1 MRHDFSIRLIRF
13 LFSVMLVVLMIS
25 TVSGQ
30 TKPSAKVAN
39 KEETVSILDISKQ
52 SSEAIID
59 TRRIKERL
67 VNINELLKEKHKID
81 SLVNSIETQIK
92 KVKKSDMAVEG
103 LRKLETHLIFLQQEQ
118 SLLGKEKNGLN
129 AQLDHLVESKNMLT
143 TNIEYWKKVKQTVRQ
158 KKLGKS
164 IEKSV
169 DNVLSVLNNTL
180 LLTNRLTN
188 ITMGMIRSI
197 SALELEILTRV
208 TFIHKLRQQKQGEL
222 LSAKQPSLFSINYSD
237 KKIRNLS
244 EPLSQ
249 FYKVDLKNLKHF
261 LDLSLN
267 TVIFN
272 IILIISLIVV
282 FIRLSRSSISL
293 ETGEGLFYKK
303 WLKKLLS
310 KPISTALIIGLF
322 ASVIL
327 YSNRPLVFRDMML
340 LLVIVPMV
348 ILLRSLFDKQFRV
361 YIYILAVVLAAHI
374 VYSYLPVGNIYSR
387 FLLLFISLIELL
399 TVLHFIFNFK
409 TRMKKGNIIE
419 RIIIVLC
426 YGFLLLIVVGLFGS
440 VFGKVMLARYLLFS
454 VSGIVLVSF
463 LITVTAIM
471 INGTAVIFISGNL
484 AGKSNVIRKNKYTL
498 LKKVPR
504 FINFIA
510 SIVLIYYIL
519 IILGWS
525 DAVVGSLSDWL
536 SNSYKIGSL
545 TFSWGK
551 LFVFLFIIWF
561 SIFLAKIVRAV
572 LEDDMLNKVKM
583 EEGLPHTI
591 AMMARYSLITLGVIL
606 AFSALGMPMSDLA
619 IIFSAFGVGIG
630 FGLQSIF
637 NNLVSGFILLFE
649 RPIKI
654 GDTIEVGELVGTVR
668 SIGIRASNIR
678 TFDGA
683 EIIVP
688 NGNLISN
695 EVVNW
700 TLSDQRRRIEI
711 KVSVSYKTDPARV
724 TKILLG
730 LLEGHEDVAND
741 PQPGIYFI
749 EMGDNAL
756 IFRVLFWTYQYGK
769 WYSIRS
775 KIMYEIFDTLKAAG
789 IEIPYNQLDLH
800 LRSSDVTGIHPKSIK
815 DIKKSQ

>member
-1 MRHDFSIRLIRF
+1 
-13 LFSVMLVVLMIS
+13 
-25 TVSGQ
+25 
-30 TKPSAKVAN
+30 
-39 KEETVSILDISKQ
+39 
-52 SSEAIID
+52 
-59 TRRIKERL
+59 
-67 VNINELLKEKHKID
+67 
-81 SLVNSIETQIK
+81 
-92 KVKKSDMAVEG
+92 
-103 LRKLETHLIFLQQEQ
+103 
-118 SLLGKEKNGLN
+118 
-129 AQLDHLVESKNMLT
+129 
-143 TNIEYWKKVKQTVRQ
+143 
-158 KKLGKS
+158 
-164 IEKSV
+164 
-169 DNVLSVLNNTL
+169 
-180 LLTNRLTN
+180 
-188 ITMGMIRSI
+188 
-197 SALELEILTRV
+197 
-208 TFIHKLRQQKQGEL
+208 
-222 LSAKQPSLFSINYSD
+222 
-237 KKIRNLS
+237 
-244 EPLSQ
+244 
-249 FYKVDLKNLKHF
+249 
-261 LDLSLN
+261 
-267 TVIFN
+267 
-272 IILIISLIVV
+272 
-282 FIRLSRSSISL
+282 
-293 ETGEGLFYKK
+293 
-303 WLKKLLS
+303 
-310 KPISTALIIGLF
+310 
-322 ASVIL
+322 
-327 YSNRPLVFRDMML
+327 
-340 LLVIVPMV
+340 
-348 ILLRSLFDKQFRV
+348 
-361 YIYILAVVLAAHI
+361 
-374 VYSYLPVGNIYSR
+374 
-387 FLLLFISLIELL
+387 
-399 TVLHFIFNFK
+399 
-409 TRMKKGNIIE
+409 
-419 RIIIVLC
+419 
-426 YGFLLLIVVGLFGS
+426 
-440 VFGKVMLARYLLFS
+440 LFS